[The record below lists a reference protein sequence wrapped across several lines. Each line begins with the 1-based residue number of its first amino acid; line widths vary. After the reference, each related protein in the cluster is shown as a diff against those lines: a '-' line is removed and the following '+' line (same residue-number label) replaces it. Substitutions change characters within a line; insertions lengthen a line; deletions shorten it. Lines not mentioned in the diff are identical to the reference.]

1 MQNQLNA
8 LMLFSFLIYSI
19 QIQATKIT
27 YVCNSSDCHIEN
39 KIKDVEL
46 DQATKKILT
55 DRSKEI
61 VHYLLA
67 KGIESVSG
75 LSLSLL
81 SSELD
86 AIKWHIVSDG
96 YLAPQGRLTGF
107 MYNVEKKEVYIQA
120 DMINKISENQ
130 ILKQAISLIFLH
142 ESLGALGYLDE
153 DYEISA
159 FLNAL
164 TYLNES
170 QLAKNNSFFKSNFL
184 KTEKRQIS
192 PSGPIRTNID
202 INTKYI
208 LAGGGSTTVGGGGD
222 PLMALIKS
230 KIIALTLQE
239 NEPVIL
245 LKLIL
250 SIRFERPVTYFD
262 KSQTGLVEICHYPL
276 SFEDFTKS
284 VGISLTNNR
293 TIIILNADET
303 SPLYKIEWHFLS
315 YIKKIA
321 RENISD
327 EKQ

>member
-1 MQNQLNA
+1 MLNQFNA
-8 LMLFSFLIYSI
+8 IILFSFLIYSM
-19 QIQATKIT
+19 QIKATKIT
-27 YVCNSSDCHIEN
+27 YICNSSGCHIEN
-39 KIKDVEL
+39 KIKDIEL
-46 DQATKKILT
+46 DQTTKKILT
-55 DRSKEI
+55 DRSKTI
-61 VHYLLA
+61 VHLLLA

-107 MYNVEKKEVYIQA
+107 MYNVENKEVFIQA
-120 DMINKISENQ
+120 DMIKNISENQ
-130 ILKQAISLIFLH
+130 VLQQAVSLIFLH

-164 TYLNES
+164 TYLDEN
-170 QLAKNNSFFKSNFL
+170 QLAKNSSFFKSNFL
-184 KTEKRQIS
+184 KTEKRQTS
-192 PSGPIRTNID
+192 PSGPIRTNAD
-202 INTKYI
+202 MNTQYI
-208 LAGGGSTTVGGGGD
+208 LAKGGSTTIGGGGD

-230 KIIALTLQE
+230 KVIALTLQE
-239 NEPVIL
+239 NEPVII
-245 LKLIL
+245 LKKIL

-262 KSQTGLVEICHYPL
+262 KTQTGLAEIRHYPL

-284 VGISLTNNR
+284 VSISLTNNR

-321 RENISD
+321 PEEISY